1 MEKRFT
7 PSEVAQICGVKVGT
21 VHAWISRREIG
32 SVKFGRRRFITL
44 LQIQELY
51 KNRQTSDF
59 IDRTYAEGPKR

>member
-7 PSEVAQICGVKVGT
+7 PSEVAVMCGVKVGT

-44 LQIQELY
+44 SQIQELY
-51 KNRQTSDF
+51 RNRQYSEF
-59 IDRTYAEGPKR
+59 IDKTYAR